1 MSDFEFCP
9 ECEGPVVG
17 FGSDQRCT
25 ECGITFSEM
34 RDLAGDDIFDGL
46 NGDDVIG
53 TDGDF
58 SGSDDSDNW

>member
-58 SGSDDSDNW
+58 SGSDDSDSW